1 MKTNF
6 AKLNLK
12 NSHTHNQPIKNLIF
26 EPFIIGD
33 DDEQIQQQQKK
44 SHQVLRKYHS
54 KQPITSN

>member
-33 DDEQIQQQQKK
+33 DDEQIQQKTKEVSSSIEEIPFEAANYQ
-44 SHQVLRKYHS
+44 
-54 KQPITSN
+54 